1 MDTQKEPVLK
11 ITKTYG
17 NGRGC
22 VTEYYKGFVERL
34 QAACREITK
43 PL

>member
-17 NGRGC
+17 NGRGRI
-22 VTEYYKGFVERL
+22 TEYYKGFVERL